1 MGVLNRTPD
10 SFSDGGQFVTFDAAL
25 HHVEQMIAAGAQI
38 IDIGGESTRPGAEK
52 ISTQLELDR
61 TIPLIEKIHAEFPVT
76 LSIDTSKAVV
86 MQAAIAAG
94 AIIINDIKA
103 LKNDNA
109 LMTVAAQQQVKV
121 CLMHLQGDPST
132 MQQNPQYS
140 NVVIEVQQFLQ
151 ARIQACLAAG
161 IDAARIIID
170 PGFGFGKTLAHN
182 LELMQALQQFTQLGY
197 PVLIGV
203 SRKSMLGTLLNKPV
217 DQRLY
222 GGLALATYALL
233 QGVAIIRT
241 HDVVATQDVLKV
253 TQALLNHV
261 DS

>member
-94 AIIINDIKA
+94 ATIINDIKA

-140 NVVIEVQQFLQ
+140 NVVMEVQQFLQ